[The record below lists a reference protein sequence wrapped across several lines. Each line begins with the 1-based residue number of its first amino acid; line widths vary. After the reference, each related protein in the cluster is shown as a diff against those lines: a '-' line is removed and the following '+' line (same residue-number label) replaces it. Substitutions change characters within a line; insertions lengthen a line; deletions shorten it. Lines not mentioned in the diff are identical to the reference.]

1 MVVYPTNRVVMDD
14 AVGSLQ
20 TKIGG
25 TQTHRSCERN
35 SIGRLCATDDV
46 HRIVGSG
53 LPHSLNAALEN
64 KVIDP
69 YSDDPTDFEQRTTGL
84 KAVANAVGVG
94 VNKLTLSAGV
104 DGAFFLITIVGVED
118 EPSPEHTWRS
128 RLGTCWQCE
137 QKHCRKNCCKNTKEC
152 YRSMD

>member
-1 MVVYPTNRVVMDD
+1 MDD

-25 TQTHRSCERN
+25 TQTHRIRKRN
-35 SIGRLCATDDV
+35 SIGRLCVTDDV
-46 HRIVGSG
+46 HRIVGGG

-69 YSDDPTDFEQRTTGL
+69 HSDDLADFKKRTTGL

-94 VNKLTLSAGV
+94 IDKLTLSAAV
-104 DGAFFLITIVGVED
+104 HGAFFLIAIVAVED
-118 EPSPEHTWRS
+118 EPPTEHTWRS
-128 RLGTCWQCE
+128 WSGTCWQCE
-137 QKHCRKNCCKNTKEC
+137 HKHCRKNCCNNTEEC
-152 YRSMD
+152 YRSTD